1 MSIKK
6 LSNLINSSGNE
17 GLSEIIERARD
28 MGELTETLSKALP
41 AELQNSLIAA
51 NLRDDNELV
60 LICPSS
66 AWASR
71 LRFEEASVIAAAK
84 QHGINVDKVSV
95 RVGRVDYNGDD

>member
-1 MSIKK
+1 
-6 LSNLINSSGNE
+6 
-17 GLSEIIERARD
+17 

-41 AELQNSLIAA
+41 GEFRGSLIAA

-71 LRFEEASVIAAAK
+71 LRFEEALVVAAAK

-95 RVGRVDYNGDD
+95 RVGRVDYNGED